1 MLLNL
6 IYMYLLRKKKICMF
20 GVRVLYY
27 FDKGNAFDK
36 KKKNNENKIKWL
48 IDQTYD
54 VRYQKWCCCCI
65 NKFSIKYRKFSNS
78 KPINIKIQGSF
89 HQITIKSWSGMI
101 EYALS
106 INKILVLSA
115 ILLFIGNDKAGPCEL
130 WVFY

>member
-6 IYMYLLRKKKICMF
+6 IYMFLLRKKRYVCLVFVFCIISIREMH
-20 GVRVLYY
+20 LTQ
-27 FDKGNAFDK
+27 

-48 IDQTYD
+48 IDQTYV

-115 ILLFIGNDKAGPCEL
+115 ILLFIGNAKAGPCEL